1 MQRSNNLLKARI
13 DQVGWI
19 VAAAIAGVILSSGF
33 QNGTDKIGVVDL
45 VGVVTKS
52 NKGIGDSQLF
62 EQLKKNRQDLL
73 DFVGAN
79 PIVSLEQAQQLHDL
93 VTKESPSDA
102 DKAQVTKIEG
112 DIKAASDEYQ
122 ALAQKTNV
130 TDPEKTKI
138 AEYRHRMDVMLSD
151 GGTYARWGN
160 EFTAE
165 LQDWS
170 EKKHNEGLNK
180 ARDAVAQVAKAQGF
194 TMVFDKQVAPYGAND
209 LTDAAL
215 QAMNA
220 QK

>member
-1 MQRSNNLLKARI
+1 MLRNKKLMARA

-33 QNGTDKIGVVDL
+33 QNSSDKTGVVDL

-52 NKGIGDSQLF
+52 NKGVADSQTF
-62 EQLKKNRQDLL
+62 EQLKANRQALL

-79 PIVSLEQAQQLHDL
+79 PVLTIEQAQQLHDL
-93 VTKESPSDA
+93 VVKDPQTDA
-102 DKAQVTKIEG
+102 DKAQITKVEA
-112 DIKAASDEYQ
+112 DVQAASKTYQDLRGKQNLTADEKTQLDEYGRR
-122 ALAQKTNV
+122 
-130 TDPEKTKI
+130 
-138 AEYRHRMDVMLSD
+138 AEAMLGD
-151 GGTYARWGN
+151 GGTYQRWGN
-160 EFTAE
+160 DFTSE

-170 EKKHNEGLNK
+170 DKHHTDGLNN
-180 ARDAVAQVAKAQGF
+180 ARAAVAAVAKAQGF
-194 TMVFDKQVAPYGAND
+194 TLVFDKSVAPYGAND